1 MSLHA
6 KSSLAYLP
14 HCLLPLLL
22 LATLNYWNGLKTVDA
37 TLGAQAQN
45 HLNAFARDVD
55 RRLQDE
61 RIELLRATVSGQL
74 ADLLLTKKSGAPV
87 GISVEP
93 NGDARLPS
101 DSFLSLTS
109 VLKGRA
115 HCHRLT
121 VFDESRAQ
129 IFQIERR
136 SNAQG
141 SDSFVVNS
149 NSRLLLAPTSGGL
162 LDNQIRLTGS
172 TLQYSVPISTA
183 GPTRQTGTLVGEIDL
198 EEVAADTSSLLEDQ
212 NVHTTFVTV
221 IDPSARIIYH
231 PNRAVEGQLVSSA
244 LPEFLPIAEA
254 LTRSNSGLQGF
265 RVGSGQ
271 DFITAFSPLPQWNL
285 GLAVGYDRSLLAAS
299 AHRWG
304 IFGFV
309 AALLAGFLVALAIS
323 YKAQQKTRGIER
335 VEEELTAI
343 AKGELDRRID
353 LKSSDDARGIADNI
367 NVMTERLRAQIAREE
382 ETRQFQSFVRLSAML
397 THDLKN
403 AIEALSLIVGN
414 MERHF
419 DNEEF
424 RIDALRS
431 LTSATDKL
439 KGIVTRLTRPLTSL
453 SGEHPRPK
461 SIDLVPILKRV
472 EAMTAEP
479 LREKHTIEMKLPPNL
494 FVFADPE
501 RIEKVIENLV
511 LNALEAM
518 AEKNGKLTIEA
529 GLTSRG
535 AATFSVSDTGPG
547 ISRSFIEHQL
557 FRPFSTT
564 KKNGVG
570 LGLYTCREVIVASAG
585 SIEVESVEGAGTTF
599 RVVLPSA
606 SHDSRN

>member
-22 LATLNYWNGLKTVDA
+22 LAALNYWNGLKTVDA
-37 TLGAQAQN
+37 TLGSQAQN
-45 HLNAFARDVD
+45 HLNSFARDVD
-55 RRLQDE
+55 LRLQGE
-61 RIELLRATVSGQL
+61 KIELSRLIVNGQL
-74 ADLLLTKKSGAPV
+74 GDLLLVKKNGPPV
-87 GISVEP
+87 GISLET
-93 NGDARLPS
+93 NADTRLPS
-101 DSFLSLTS
+101 DLFLSLTS

-115 HCHRLT
+115 HCFRLA
-121 VFDESRAQ
+121 VFDENRVPL
-129 IFQIERR
+129 FQIERK
-136 SNAQG
+136 SNPQG
-141 SDSFVVNS
+141 TDIFVVNANRS
-149 NSRLLLAPTSGGL
+149 QLLAPAAGGV
-162 LDNQIRLTGS
+162 LDNETKLNGS
-172 TLQYSVPISTA
+172 TLQYSVPISAA
-183 GPTRQTGTLVGEIDL
+183 GPTRQTGTLVGELNL
-198 EEVAADTSSLLEDQ
+198 EEVLADAASLLGDR
-212 NVHTTFVTV
+212 NVQTTFVTV

-231 PNRAVEGQLVSSA
+231 SNRALKEQLVSSA
-244 LPEFLPIAEA
+244 LPEFLPIGEA
-254 LTRSNSGLQGF
+254 LTRNNSGLERFSVAG
-265 RVGSGQ
+265 GQ
-271 DFITAFSPLPQWNL
+271 NFITAFSPLPQWNL
-285 GLAVGYDRSLLAAS
+285 GLAVGYDRSSLAAS
-299 AHRWG
+299 AQRWG
-304 IFGFV
+304 ILGFV
-309 AALLAGFLVALAIS
+309 VALIGGLVGALAIS
-323 YKAQQKTRGIER
+323 SQVQRKTRGLER

-353 LKSSDDARGIADNI
+353 LKSSDDARAIADNI

-424 RIDALRS
+424 RLDALRS

-439 KGIVTRLTRPLTSL
+439 KGIVTRLSRPLTSL

-472 EAMTAEP
+472 EAMTAGP
-479 LREKHTIEMKLPPNL
+479 LHEKHTVEMKLPPNL

-501 RIEKVIENLV
+501 RIEQVIENLI

-518 AEKNGKLTIEA
+518 AEKSGTLMIQA

-547 ISRSFIEHQL
+547 MSRSFIDNQL

-570 LGLYTCREVIVASAG
+570 LGLYTCREVLEASAG
-585 SIEVESVEGAGTTF
+585 SIEVESAEGAGTTF